1 MKKVLI
7 ACAAIALI
15 AGFTS
20 CDKVC
25 KCKVYALGVESSFEA
40 NLTELEEDY
49 GIKVEKCNKANTVIE
64 QGDTKWAGI
73 ECK

>member
-1 MKKVLI
+1 MKKVLL
-7 ACAAIALI
+7 ACATIALI
-15 AGFTS
+15 GGFTS

-25 KCKVYALGVESSFEA
+25 KCKAYALGVETNFEA

-49 GIKVEKCNKANTVIE
+49 GVEVKKCKDANTVVQ